1 MRIPLNH
8 LIKAQ
13 IKPLNPRTEY
23 GNFKSSHHFLLI
35 FCKWLSSQPNDAW
48 LACHVGNS
56 KENSGLSN
64 APVSETSK
72 LTRNVTLLLLSQ
84 ISNSNVYNDD
94 E

>member
-1 MRIPLNH
+1 
-8 LIKAQ
+8 
-13 IKPLNPRTEY
+13 
-23 GNFKSSHHFLLI
+23 
-35 FCKWLSSQPNDAW
+35 LSSQPNDAW

-56 KENSGLSN
+56 KENSGLPN